1 MIEVEGEKTM
11 SERALTLKT
20 KVGNHQFLAGVNEEA
35 KQSMF
40 IGSQAH

>member
-1 MIEVEGEKTM
+1 MTEVGGEKT
-11 SERALTLKT
+11 SERALSLKT